1 MTDISRLI
9 KLSFAFCTAAVI
21 ATAAG
26 CSSDDDNNGLGGPN
40 KCGQVSPCG
49 GKVVGDWNISGACV
63 DPDAITNQDIE
74 SIRSLCP
81 TIEYETS
88 YTASGS
94 ASFTETSYTL
104 AINRTVTATV
114 HVPASC
120 LTPFGLTCST
130 LNGLLQ
136 QEVGGS
142 GSGDPTISCSGSGS
156 CTCIIAAPQQVAES
170 GTYTTS
176 GTTLTT
182 TPSGSGAPSST
193 EYCVDGSTLHVIE
206 MNEDGSGIVS
216 DVIGKK

>member
-1 MTDISRLI
+1 MTDIPRLI
-9 KLSFAFCTAAVI
+9 KMSFLLCLTAAV
-21 ATAAG
+21 ATASG
-26 CSSDDDNNGLGGPN
+26 CSSDDDNNGLGGAN

-49 GKVVGDWNISGACV
+49 GKVVGDWHIAGACV
-63 DPDAITNQDIE
+63 DPDAITNADVE
-74 SIRSLCP
+74 SVRSLCP
-81 TIEYETS
+81 DITYDTS

-104 AINRTVTATV
+104 DIDRTVTATV

-120 LTPFGLTCST
+120 LTPFGLNCAA
-130 LNGLLQ
+130 LDGLLKQ
-136 QEVGGS
+136 QAGG

-156 CTCIIAAPQQVAES
+156 CTCLISAPEQVTES

-182 TPSGSGAPSST
+182 TPTGSGSPSST